1 MSNCAV
7 FFNTMRTE
15 QKTSVKNSIGRLVFV
30 GISVL
35 LQVIWIIN
43 LFLWLNRY
51 SAAIS
56 LFSTLIAVSV
66 VFAIYGTHGNM
77 AFKVPWMLLIAAFPI
92 FGLCVFLLFGRSNLT
107 RSMKKRYE
115 LIDEELFPFLNGD
128 DEVIK
133 ELQEKDLSIA
143 NQSDY
148 IWKYGHY
155 PVYHNTDVAFYAD
168 ASQGLEAQL
177 AELKKA
183 EHFIFMEYHA
193 IEQAESFE
201 RILNVLKDRAAHG
214 VEVRIFYDDVGS
226 IGFINHDFRK
236 RMEENDIACRVF
248 NPIIP
253 VLSVF
258 MNNRDHRKITV
269 IDGKV
274 GFTGGYNLANE
285 YFNITHP
292 YGHWKDTGIRLEGDA
307 VKSLTVM
314 FLEMWNYIINSTE
327 DYEKFRPDADY
338 VAKIP
343 SVGYVQPYSDTP
355 LDHENTGENVYMNII
370 NSAQKYVYIFT
381 PYLII
386 DHEMLVSLQNAAKR
400 GVDVRIVTPGIPD
413 KKFVYLLTQADYGV
427 LIESGVKIY
436 QYIPGF
442 IHAKSFVCDD
452 KIATVGS
459 INLDYRSMYL
469 HFECGVWCYKTEAVL
484 QLKEDALAVIRQSQQ
499 IDLEFCKHRFVGVRM
514 IQTCLRLLAPL
525 L

>member
-183 EHFIFMEYHA
+183 CENFELETKRGNANQVAQADVELHDIILKASGNERLMQMISKLSQQMYRYRLEYIKDADKRQILMVEHEHILKALTLRHIQEAKMAVREH
-193 IEQAESFE
+193 IDNQEITILKNLKEQ
-201 RILNVLKDRAAHG
+201 
-214 VEVRIFYDDVGS
+214 
-226 IGFINHDFRK
+226 
-236 RMEENDIACRVF
+236 ENDIQ
-248 NPIIP
+248 
-253 VLSVF
+253 
-258 MNNRDHRKITV
+258 RKV
-269 IDGKV
+269 
-274 GFTGGYNLANE
+274 
-285 YFNITHP
+285 
-292 YGHWKDTGIRLEGDA
+292 
-307 VKSLTVM
+307 
-314 FLEMWNYIINSTE
+314 
-327 DYEKFRPDADY
+327 
-338 VAKIP
+338 
-343 SVGYVQPYSDTP
+343 
-355 LDHENTGENVYMNII
+355 
-370 NSAQKYVYIFT
+370 
-381 PYLII
+381 
-386 DHEMLVSLQNAAKR
+386 
-400 GVDVRIVTPGIPD
+400 PGRR
-413 KKFVYLLTQADYGV
+413 
-427 LIESGVKIY
+427 
-436 QYIPGF
+436 
-442 IHAKSFVCDD
+442 
-452 KIATVGS
+452 
-459 INLDYRSMYL
+459 N
-469 HFECGVWCYKTEAVL
+469 
-484 QLKEDALAVIRQSQQ
+484 
-499 IDLEFCKHRFVGVRM
+499 
-514 IQTCLRLLAPL
+514 
-525 L
+525 

>member
-183 EHFIFMEYHA
+183 CENFELETKRGNA
-193 IEQAESFE
+193 NQVAQADVELHDIILKASGNE
-201 RILNVLKDRAAHG
+201 RLMQMISK
-214 VEVRIFYDDVGS
+214 
-226 IGFINHDFRK
+226 
-236 RMEENDIACRVF
+236 
-248 NPIIP
+248 
-253 VLSVF
+253 LSQQ
-258 MNNRDHRKITV
+258 MSR
-269 IDGKV
+269 
-274 GFTGGYNLANE
+274 Y
-285 YFNITHP
+285 
-292 YGHWKDTGIRLEGDA
+292 RLEY
-307 VKSLTVM
+307 VKD
-314 FLEMWNYIINSTE
+314 EANYKRLIAEHRVI
-327 DYEKFRPDADY
+327 YEAIRDRDR
-338 VAKIP
+338 
-343 SVGYVQPYSDTP
+343 Q
-355 LDHENTGENVYMNII
+355 TGAEAIKNH
-370 NSAQKYVYIFT
+370 
-381 PYLII
+381 I
-386 DHEMLVSLQNAAKR
+386 DNQEK
-400 GVDVRIVTPGIPD
+400 
-413 KKFVYLLTQADYGV
+413 
-427 LIESGVKIY
+427 
-436 QYIPGF
+436 
-442 IHAKSFVCDD
+442 
-452 KIATVGS
+452 
-459 INLDYRSMYL
+459 
-469 HFECGVWCYKTEAVL
+469 
-484 QLKEDALAVIRQSQQ
+484 AVIR
-499 IDLEFCKHRFVGVRM
+499 M
-514 IQTCLRLLAPL
+514 ITSASGKTKR
-525 L
+525 

>member
-183 EHFIFMEYHA
+183 CENFELETKRGNA
-193 IEQAESFE
+193 NQVAQADVELHDIILKASGNE
-201 RILNVLKDRAAHG
+201 RLMQMISK
-214 VEVRIFYDDVGS
+214 
-226 IGFINHDFRK
+226 
-236 RMEENDIACRVF
+236 
-248 NPIIP
+248 
-253 VLSVF
+253 LSQQ
-258 MNNRDHRKITV
+258 MYR
-269 IDGKV
+269 
-274 GFTGGYNLANE
+274 Y
-285 YFNITHP
+285 
-292 YGHWKDTGIRLEGDA
+292 RLEY
-307 VKSLTVM
+307 VKD
-314 FLEMWNYIINSTE
+314 EANYKRLIAEHRVI
-327 DYEKFRPDADY
+327 YEAIRDRDR
-338 VAKIP
+338 
-343 SVGYVQPYSDTP
+343 Q
-355 LDHENTGENVYMNII
+355 TGAEAIKNH
-370 NSAQKYVYIFT
+370 
-381 PYLII
+381 I
-386 DHEMLVSLQNAAKR
+386 DNQEK
-400 GVDVRIVTPGIPD
+400 
-413 KKFVYLLTQADYGV
+413 
-427 LIESGVKIY
+427 
-436 QYIPGF
+436 
-442 IHAKSFVCDD
+442 
-452 KIATVGS
+452 
-459 INLDYRSMYL
+459 
-469 HFECGVWCYKTEAVL
+469 
-484 QLKEDALAVIRQSQQ
+484 AVIR
-499 IDLEFCKHRFVGVRM
+499 M
-514 IQTCLRLLAPL
+514 ITSASGKTKR
-525 L
+525 

>member
-168 ASQGLEAQL
+168 
-177 AELKKA
+177 
-183 EHFIFMEYHA
+183 
-193 IEQAESFE
+193 
-201 RILNVLKDRAAHG
+201 
-214 VEVRIFYDDVGS
+214 
-226 IGFINHDFRK
+226 
-236 RMEENDIACRVF
+236 
-248 NPIIP
+248 
-253 VLSVF
+253 
-258 MNNRDHRKITV
+258 HR
-269 IDGKV
+269 GWR
-274 GFTGGYNLANE
+274 
-285 YFNITHP
+285 H
-292 YGHWKDTGIRLEGDA
+292 
-307 VKSLTVM
+307 
-314 FLEMWNYIINSTE
+314 
-327 DYEKFRPDADY
+327 
-338 VAKIP
+338 
-343 SVGYVQPYSDTP
+343 
-355 LDHENTGENVYMNII
+355 
-370 NSAQKYVYIFT
+370 
-381 PYLII
+381 
-386 DHEMLVSLQNAAKR
+386 SLQN
-400 GVDVRIVTPGIPD
+400 
-413 KKFVYLLTQADYGV
+413 
-427 LIESGVKIY
+427 
-436 QYIPGF
+436 
-442 IHAKSFVCDD
+442 
-452 KIATVGS
+452 
-459 INLDYRSMYL
+459 
-469 HFECGVWCYKTEAVL
+469 
-484 QLKEDALAVIRQSQQ
+484 
-499 IDLEFCKHRFVGVRM
+499 
-514 IQTCLRLLAPL
+514 
-525 L
+525 